1 VSGTETGGH
10 EVAEVLQTLIR
21 NRCVSSGFPSTGNES
36 VNAEVLRDIVE
47 GSGIDTSWHEPA
59 PGRGHLVARISG
71 SDASSPSL
79 CLMGH
84 TDVVDA
90 DASGWDR
97 DPFGGEIVDGEVWG
111 RGAVD
116 MLNQTAAMALTMRHL
131 ADDGFRPRGDLVFWA
146 VPDEECGGFAGAK
159 QLIDASPQA
168 VLTDYAIT
176 EVGGAVSRTTR
187 GSPLVEATVADK
199 GAGGAMIRVEGD
211 TGHASLPYGHANAV
225 VKAAEVVRRIE
236 AWQHPVRISEDW
248 RRWVATQPFA
258 PEVAAALSDVD
269 RLDEV
274 LQTLEPHV
282 AAHAHACTRC
292 TMAPTIIHGGD
303 TINMFPSEVVVVV
316 NVRTTQGDDT
326 SAIHRELAD
335 LLSDLVPAEDVMFQ
349 VTEATASPKDTP
361 LWDTLERVT
370 QAAYPGA
377 ALVPGLLAAQTDARW
392 TRPAGVTTYG
402 YGLLSERIDPREYWS
417 RFHGVNE
424 RCDLESLALTAQAYQ
439 RIAKDFLG

>member
-1 VSGTETGGH
+1 M
-10 EVAEVLQTLIR
+10 LQTLIR

-36 VNAEVLRDIVE
+36 VNATVLRDIVE
-47 GSGIDTSWHEPA
+47 GSGIDTSWHELA

-71 SDASSPSL
+71 SDASAPSL

-159 QLIDASPQA
+159 QLIDATPQA

-176 EVGGAVSRTTR
+176 EVGGAISRTT
-187 GSPLVEATVADK
+187 GGPVLVEATVADK
-199 GAGGAMIRVEGD
+199 GAGGAMIRVVGD
-211 TGHASLPYGHANAV
+211 SGHASLPHGHANAV
-225 VKAAEVVRRIE
+225 VRAAEVVGRID

-248 RRWVATQPFA
+248 RRWVATQPFT
-258 PEVAAALSDVD
+258 PEVAAALSEVD
-269 RLDEV
+269 HLDEV
-274 LQTLEPHV
+274 LPSLEPHV

-316 NVRTTQGDDT
+316 NVRTIQGDDT
-326 SAIHRELAD
+326 AAIHRELVE
-335 LLSDLVPAEDVMFQ
+335 LLSDLVQPEDVMFQ

-370 QAAYPGA
+370 QAAYQGA

-402 YGLLSERIDPREYWS
+402 YGLLSERVDPREYWS
-417 RFHGVNE
+417 RFHGANE
-424 RCDLESLALTAQAYQ
+424 RCDIDSLALTAQAY
-439 RIAKDFLG
+439 RRVAEDFLA